1 MVSKMIEIV
10 EREYEVTEG
19 LKIVLSN
26 VNGYIRIKGYDGNTI
41 KMKAEKKWGLL
52 APEPKVKVKKE
63 GNVLKIEAKHKKT
76 FGISLGGSSV
86 NFDILVPKTVEVEKV
101 GSVNG
106 RISISNVNGVL
117 RVGNVNG
124 AIELENVEVSK
135 VGNVNGPI
143 KAVLKAVRN
152 DVKISTVNGS
162 IKILLPKNID
172 AEILASTTNGRI
184 SAEGFE
190 NVKTSLAGTFGPKS
204 FSAQLGSGK
213 YSVKLSTVNG
223 SIEIRLI

>member
-1 MVSKMIEIV
+1 MIEII

-19 LKIVLSN
+19 LKLVISN
-26 VNGYIRIKGYDGNTI
+26 VSGHIKIKGYDGDTI
-41 KMKAEKKWGLL
+41 KMRAEKKWGLF
-52 APEPKVKVKKE
+52 ASEPKIKVKKE

-86 NFDILVPKTVEVEKV
+86 NFDILVPKSIEVEKV

-106 RISISNVNGVL
+106 RISISNVKGVL
-117 RVGNVNG
+117 KIGNVNG
-124 AIELENVEVSK
+124 SIELENVEISK

-143 KAVLKAVRN
+143 KVVLKAVRN

-162 IKILLPKNID
+162 IKFLLPKKAD
-172 AEILASTTNGRI
+172 AMISASTTNGRI
-184 SAEGFE
+184 LTEGFD
-190 NVKTSLAGTFGPKS
+190 NVATSLVGKFGPKS

-213 YSVKLSTVNG
+213 YSVKVSTVNG
-223 SIEIRLI
+223 NIELRLV

>member
-1 MVSKMIEIV
+1 MIEIV

-19 LKIVLSN
+19 LKLVLSN
-26 VNGYIRIKGYDGNTI
+26 VNGHIRIKGYDGNTI

-52 APEPKVKVKKE
+52 APEPKIKVKKE
-63 GNVLKIEAKHKKT
+63 GNFLKIEAKHKKT
-76 FGISLGGSSV
+76 FGVSLGGSSV
-86 NFDILVPKTVEVEKV
+86 SFDILVPKTVEVERV

-106 RISISNVNGVL
+106 KISISDVNGVPKI
-117 RVGNVNG
+117 GNVNG
-124 AIELENVEVSK
+124 AIELENVEVGK

-162 IKILLPKNID
+162 IKVLLPREADVTIS
-172 AEILASTTNGRI
+172 ASTTNGTI
-184 SAEGFE
+184 STEGFE
-190 NVKTSLAGTFGPKS
+190 NVATSLAGTFGPKS

-223 SIEIRLI
+223 SIEIGLI

>member
-1 MVSKMIEIV
+1 MIEIV
-10 EREYEVTEG
+10 EREYEITDG
-19 LKIVLSN
+19 LKLIISN
-26 VNGYIRIKGYDGNTI
+26 VNGLIKINGYEGDTI

-52 APEPKVKVKKE
+52 APEPKIKVKKE
-63 GNVLKIEAKHKKT
+63 GNILKIEAKYKKT

-106 RISISNVNGVL
+106 KISISDVSGVIKI
-117 RVGNVNG
+117 GNVNG
-124 AIELENVEVSK
+124 SIELENVEVSK
-135 VGNVNGPI
+135 VGNVNGSI
-143 KAVLKAVRN
+143 KALLRAVRN

-162 IKILLPKNID
+162 IKVLLPRTTD
-172 AEILASTTNGRI
+172 ATILASTTNGRI
-184 SAEGFE
+184 LAEGFE
-190 NVKTSLAGTFGPKS
+190 NVTTSSAGTFGPKS
-204 FSAQLGSGK
+204 FSAQLGSGN